1 MFMCLGIS
9 PECMSVQ
16 DVHAVPVEGEEG
28 TGPLEMEGHTDARGS
43 VGAENWACPLEEK
56 AVLLTQAISPAP

>member
-9 PECMSVQ
+9 PECMCVQ

-28 TGPLEMEGHTDARGS
+28 NGPLEMEGQTDARGS
-43 VGAENWACPLEEK
+43 VGAEN
-56 AVLLTQAISPAP
+56 